1 MTRIRLEQIRD
12 CLEGGVPATIAT
24 CGEDGLPNVS
34 LLTQV
39 QYADSDHVALT
50 YQFFNKT
57 RRNILAN
64 PYAMVQVM
72 DPVSA
77 MEFRLTLRYLRTETS
92 GPLFEAMRARLAG
105 IAAHARMQDV
115 FVLRGADVYRVLD
128 IEAVDDT
135 GRLPCNGPRPSL
147 LPAVRQI
154 CGRLSRCPDLEDLLE
169 TALDEITRQ
178 FGIRHVMMFMAG
190 SHPGSDTTP
199 DRLYALASRGF
210 DSSGAGFEVSL
221 QDGIVGVAARERVPI
236 RITNVAA
243 EYSYTRAAG
252 GEDRTGPLSGIPFPG
267 RTPPGSQMAVPVHC
281 GQRLLGVLYAE
292 SAEEWRFSYDDEDA
306 LTTVASQ
313 LGVMM
318 ALLEATAAPAD
329 PDPARSCPH
338 GGGPPVMIR
347 HYAVDDSVF
356 IDGDY
361 LIKGTAGAILHV
373 ILRDYLRDGRCDITN
388 RELRLHPDLRL
399 PEVSDNLEARL
410 ILLQRRLTDR
420 GSALSLQK
428 TGRGRLRLVLRGPV
442 HLEEVP

>member
-39 QYADSDHVALT
+39 QYVDSEHVALT

-57 RRNILAN
+57 RRNILGN

-72 DPVSA
+72 DPLSA
-77 MEFRLTLRYLRTETS
+77 MEFRLSLRYLRTETA

-105 IAAHARMQDV
+105 IAAHAHMQDV
-115 FVLRGADVYRVLD
+115 FVLRGADLYRVLD
-128 IEAVDDT
+128 IEAVDDS
-135 GRLPCNGPRPSL
+135 GRLPCSGPRPSL
-147 LPAVRQI
+147 LPAVRRA
-154 CGRLSRCPDLEDLLE
+154 CDSLSRCPDLDDLID
-169 TALDEITRQ
+169 TALESLTSLL
-178 FGIRHVMMFMAG
+178 GLRHVMIFMAESG
-190 SHPGSDTTP
+190 RSASPLP
-199 DRLYALASRGF
+199 DRFYALSSRGF
-210 DSSGAGFEVSL
+210 ESSGAGFEVGL

-243 EYSYTRAAG
+243 EYSYSRAAG
-252 GEDRTGPLSGIPFPG
+252 GGSPMTDPAIPFPG
-267 RTPPGSQMAVPVHC
+267 RTPPGSQMAVPVQC

-306 LTTVASQ
+306 LATVAGH

-318 ALLEATAAPAD
+318 ALLEATATPAD
-329 PDPARSCPH
+329 PGPARICPH
-338 GGGPPVMIR
+338 GGGAPVAVR
-347 HYAVDDSVF
+347 YYPVDDSVF
-356 IDGDY
+356 IDGEY
-361 LIKGTAGAILHV
+361 LIKGVAGAILHI
-373 ILRDYLRDGRCDITN
+373 ILRDHLREGRCDYTN

-399 PEVSDNLEARL
+399 PEISDNLEARL
-410 ILLQRRLTDR
+410 ILLQRRLADR
-420 GSALSLQK
+420 GDALMLEK

-442 HLEEVP
+442 HLETIG

>member
-24 CGEDGLPNVS
+24 CGEDGLPNAS
-34 LLTQV
+34 LLTHV
-39 QYADSDHVALT
+39 QYVDGDHVALT

-57 RRNILAN
+57 RHNILAN

-105 IAAHARMQDV
+105 IAAHAHMQDV
-115 FVLRGADVYRVLD
+115 FVLRGADLYRVLD

-135 GRLPCNGPRPSL
+135 GRLPCPGPRPSL
-147 LPAVRQI
+147 LPAVRRI
-154 CGRLSRCPDLEDLLE
+154 CDRLSRCPDLDDLID
-169 TALDEITRQ
+169 TALDGMT
-178 FGIRHVMMFMAG
+178 GPLGLRHVMMFIAG
-190 SHPGSDTTP
+190 GGPSAAAPP
-199 DRLYALASRGF
+199 DRLYALSSRGF
-210 DSSGAGFEVSL
+210 DTSGAGFEVGM

-243 EYSYTRAAG
+243 EYSYSRAAG
-252 GEDRTGPLSGIPFPG
+252 GGPTVLSVIPFPG
-267 RTPPGSQMAVPVHC
+267 RTPPGSQMAVPVQC

-292 SAEEWRFSYDDEDA
+292 SAEEWRFCYDDEDA
-306 LTTVASQ
+306 LATVAAH
-313 LGVMM
+313 LGVTM
-318 ALLEATAAPAD
+318 ALLEATASPAD
-329 PDPARSCPH
+329 PGPARICPH
-338 GGGPPVMIR
+338 GGGAPVTVR
-347 HYAVDDSVF
+347 YYPVDDSVF

-361 LIKGTAGAILHV
+361 LIKGIAGAILSI
-373 ILRDYLRDGRCDITN
+373 ILRDHLRDGRCDFTN

-420 GSALSLQK
+420 SDALRLQK

-442 HLEEVP
+442 TLETVG